1 MGCAEC
7 MHSMTLPSIAS
18 PYLRELLAGQGLL
31 DGAALTWPANVSFGQ
46 LLSAIGVTI
55 GTGSGFAVSVGAG
68 DGQRLDN
75 YKRPINP
82 VMPLYSAGFGGLA
95 IEEDTVYADGGAGS
109 STARRGMPYASAL
122 LPKVLA
128 QANATAVQVVWAAAL
143 PSSIGELLAA
153 AHTPTDFDALHVD
166 VDGLELPLL
175 RAILAAGYSPKVICT
190 QFNSDVPPP
199 VYYTMAWRD
208 ATAPRPSGATPELA
222 GPSAAALFHELCSGG
237 RYSLVAFQLGRW
249 ARWCQRCEQR
259 AWFVRSDLLGL
270 SRQGGGGRGAPLVSS
285 AQAVRMFWAAQ
296 VASVLAP
303 RIQPGKL
310 LGHSNRVVGYLAR
323 QTEAQA
329 RAAAAHAW
337 NGTSIRARTA
347 AAALAMGAAEA
358 PISMGHAGQKVA
370 RPLPERS
377 AAAVAAAAGNASERG
392 WCVRAEPCP
401 LHAMTHA
408 PSPQAAADEA
418 RLELAWQW
426 QGRHVVGVTHKGT
439 IEAQTTMVDNPRPL
453 VGATTTRT
461 LLHMRLA
468 EASGQLATPL
478 ACALARQMRASCAAE
493 HPRCASYEF
502 ELGVVHEHGLQ
513 QCGCRG
519 LRCGR
524 GLVGRA
530 VLADDD
536 G

>member
-1 MGCAEC
+1 MF
-7 MHSMTLPSIAS
+7 PSTVGS

-46 LLSAIGVTI
+46 LLSAVGVTAAA
-55 GTGSGFAVSVGAG
+55 SRPGFAVNVGAG

-82 VMPLYSAGFGGLA
+82 VLPLFRAGFAGLA
-95 IEEDTVYADGGAGS
+95 VEEDTIYADGG
-109 STARRGMPYASAL
+109 STTRRGMSYSSAL
-122 LPKVLA
+122 LPTVLA

-143 PSSIGELLAA
+143 PSSIGGLLAA
-153 AHTPTDFDALHVD
+153 AHAPTDFEALHVD

-199 VYYTMAWRD
+199 VYYSMAWRD
-208 ATAPRPSGATPELA
+208 AAAPRPSGATPEPA

-270 SRQGGGGRGAPLVSS
+270 SPQGGDSGAPLVSS
-285 AQAVRMFWAAQ
+285 AQAARMFWAAQ
-296 VASVLAP
+296 VSSVLAP

-337 NGTSIRARTA
+337 NGTSTRVRAAVA
-347 AAALAMGAAEA
+347 AATMVGTVEA
-358 PISMGHAGQKVA
+358 PISMGPGGQRVA
-370 RPLPERS
+370 RPLQERS
-377 AAAVAAAAGNASERG
+377 AAAVAAAAANASERG
-392 WCVRAEPCP
+392 WCVRADPCP
-401 LHAMTHA
+401 LHAVTHA
-408 PSPQAAADEA
+408 PSLQAADQG

-426 QGRHVVGVTHKGT
+426 RGRHVVAVTHRGA
-439 IEAQTTMVDNPRPL
+439 IEAETTMADEPRPL

-461 LLHMRLA
+461 LLHARYA
-468 EASGQLATPL
+468 EASAQMAAPL
-478 ACALARQMRASCAAE
+478 ACALARQLRASCAAE

-519 LRCGR
+519 VRCGR
-524 GLVGRA
+524 GLVGRTEA
-530 VLADDD
+530 AGDD